1 MKKQM
6 KGIEMKIKRYL
17 AILLAIIILMVLST
31 KVQALTIVLD
41 PRTRSR

>member
-1 MKKQM
+1 M

-17 AILLAIIILMVLST
+17 AILLAIVIFIVLNT